1 MTGVI
6 RTVIADDEVLARRV
20 LRVLLAEADDVAVV
34 AECRDGREVIEALR
48 ALAPDLLFLDVQMP
62 GLDGFAALAA
72 SAPARR
78 PVTVFVTAHEHH
90 ALRAFD
96 AEAVDYLLKPF
107 DDDRFARALRRA
119 RDEVRRRRLVA
130 LAAELAPE
138 AAPPP
143 RGPPR
148 PDASPR
154 PQEPPRPQGPPRAP
168 AAASHVGGRIAV
180 KDGRGIE
187 LVEPDAIDW
196 IAAEGYYSELHVGA
210 RGLLLREPMQDLE
223 ASLDPARFVR
233 IHRSTIVN
241 VSRVRRV
248 ERLPGGEYEVV
259 LACGMRL
266 RMSRGRRKAL
276 ERLISR

>member
-1 MTGVI
+1 VNETI
-6 RTVIADDEVLARRV
+6 RAVIADDEVLARRT
-20 LRVLLAEADDVAVV
+20 LRVLLAEAGDVTVV

-48 ALAPDLLFLDVQMP
+48 SLTPDLLFLDVQMP
-62 GLDGFAALAA
+62 GLDGFEALDA
-72 SAPARR
+72 SLPAR
-78 PVTVFVTAHEHH
+78 PPATVFVTAHEHH

-107 DDDRFARALRRA
+107 DDDRFGRALRRA

-130 LAAELAPE
+130 LAAQLAP
-138 AAPPP
+138 ADAT
-143 RGPPR
+143 PPR
-148 PDASPR
+148 PSAPPSLDA
-154 PQEPPRPQGPPRAP
+154 G
-168 AAASHVGGRIAV
+168 SHGGTKIMV
-180 KDGRGIE
+180 KDGRGVE

-210 RGLLLREPMQDLE
+210 RSLLLREPLQDLE

-233 IHRSTIVN
+233 VHRSTIVN

-248 ERLPGGEYEVV
+248 DRLPGGDYEVV
-259 LACGMRL
+259 LAGGVRL

-276 ERLISR
+276 ERLFAR